1 MQWNIADFLYQNRTR
16 ILENLTPD
24 ISVFPDFPGVSEI
37 PQFDRLW
44 LGIYQRLG
52 ELCIDERPAVRKSA
66 GQTLFSTISAHSA
79 ILNCFSWDSVMW
91 QVNKKNRQCKIVTY
105 CFIFSHGN
113 TYMLRICI

>member
-1 MQWNIADFLYQNRTR
+1 MKLGVHNKSAGCPYMCLVSSSGIQFSRVAQTTMTFSVCIYLLYSHLQWNIADFLYQNRAK

-52 ELCIDERPAVRKSA
+52 MKVAVHLYRY
-66 GQTLFSTISAHSA
+66 
-79 ILNCFSWDSVMW
+79 ILVLTS
-91 QVNKKNRQCKIVTY
+91 
-105 CFIFSHGN
+105 
-113 TYMLRICI
+113 